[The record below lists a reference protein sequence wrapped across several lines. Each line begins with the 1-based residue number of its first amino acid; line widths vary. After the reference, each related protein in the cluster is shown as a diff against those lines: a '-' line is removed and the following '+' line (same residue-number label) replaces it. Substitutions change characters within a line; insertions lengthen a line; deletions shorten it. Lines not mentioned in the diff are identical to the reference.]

1 MDGNVEDMC
10 NAKCGRRRHKME
22 EQWTIVVEGATKVM
36 NTFKQELHVLK
47 LKHKDIIESKVEI
60 RECPMFK
67 DQTITIMELEEE

>member
-22 EQWTIVVEGATKVM
+22 EQWTIVIEGATKVM

-47 LKHKDIIESKVEI
+47 LKHKDIIESKV
-60 RECPMFK
+60 RDLRVPNV
-67 DQTITIMELEEE
+67 QTITILELEEE